1 MREEERIRRRD
12 KLSARGTGERSH
24 LLPVPLL
31 LSLLRTED
39 SMSTDH
45 LEPRPVT
52 RARSSTASS
61 DFLLLT
67 TEHESTPL
75 LSPSPSSSIPLSPPR
90 FRPLL
95 QLAAVLD
102 LVCVL
107 GYGSTVPLTKLPLSA
122 VSLNSLRP
130 FVVIYAVTSVK
141 VRENAPVL
149 LGQLIASLSPSFL
162 HMRKLHTLI
171 SPHVLA
177 GLFPNPS
184 LQAQRTSPNYL
195 FHFSSPIPSPL
206 PSLSFLKPHFNLV
219 PNLFP
224 LLPPTLHP
232 LHSLRWD
239 QEEEEPFHW

>member
-1 MREEERIRRRD
+1 
-12 KLSARGTGERSH
+12 
-24 LLPVPLL
+24 
-31 LSLLRTED
+31 
-39 SMSTDH
+39 MSTDH

-75 LSPSPSSSIPLSPPR
+75 LSPSPSSSIPLPPPR

-107 GYGSTVPLTKLPLSA
+107 GYGSTGPLTKLPLSA

-130 FVVIYAVTSVK
+130 CIVLYAVTSVK

-149 LGQLIASLSPSFL
+149 LGQFIVSLSPSFL
-162 HMRKLHTLI
+162 HIRKLHTLI
-171 SPHVLA
+171 SPRVLA
-177 GLFPNPS
+177 GLFPSPS
-184 LQAQRTSPNYL
+184 LPTQRTSPNYL
-195 FHFSSPIPSPL
+195 FHFPTSDISPPFPAR
-206 PSLSFLKPHFNLV
+206 SFLKPNLNLV

-232 LHSLRWD
+232 LHSLRRN